1 MKEHLTKWFRGNQD
15 AVMYALCLWE
25 ACQEWDDLEDEG
37 KANHNALLS
46 WLAFGRDEN
55 GFYRAHSHLLRPAA
69 LMVYLQWTA
78 ANVLDHGDK
87 NDVAKSYMLRAAI
100 YSNFHLI
107 AWICGGDD
115 WARQVGPE
123 IYRLYGETPEGLWK
137 EMNDA

>member
-1 MKEHLTKWFRGNQD
+1 
-15 AVMYALCLWE
+15 MYALCLWE

-46 WLAFGRDEN
+46 WLAFGRDEDR
-55 GFYRAHSHLLRPAA
+55 FYRAHSHLLRPAA
-69 LMVYLQWTA
+69 LLVYLQWTA

-107 AWICGGDD
+107 AWICGGDHG
-115 WARQVGPE
+115 R
-123 IYRLYGETPEGLWK
+123 GLRILCQRDRYHDVTAERK
-137 EMNDA
+137 VNTLSYTHC